1 MEEAQKKAA
10 LEAEAGAVTPVA
22 TVSPTSST
30 PTPAAA
36 SSAATT
42 GNQTLPEYARGLNYV
57 MPSTPAAP
65 SSQINRDQGI
75 YRIHSN
81 KIFHLLTFFLS
92 K

>member
-30 PTPAAA
+30 PTPTAA

-42 GNQTLPEYARGLNYV
+42 GNQTLPEYARGLNNYV
-57 MPSTPAAP
+57 MPSTPATP
-65 SSQINRDQGI
+65 TSQINRDQGN
-75 YRIHSN
+75 YYLH
-81 KIFHLLTFFLS
+81 FVDVFQFLIS
-92 K
+92 TIL